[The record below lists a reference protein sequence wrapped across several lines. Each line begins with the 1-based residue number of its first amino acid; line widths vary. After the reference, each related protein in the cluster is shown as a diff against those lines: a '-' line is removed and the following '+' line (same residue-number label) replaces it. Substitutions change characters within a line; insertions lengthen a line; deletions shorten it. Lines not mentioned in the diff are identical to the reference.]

1 MSKNYSKITK
11 EILSKE
17 LRLNISKIRPNISIY
32 NSSQWDSLTHINI
45 IISIEK
51 KIKKK
56 IPLNEISEIENF
68 KHIIKLLKKYY

>member
-32 NSSQWDSLTHINI
+32 NSSQWDSLAHINI